1 MENLIEQM
9 KANAKAHNK
18 FLTDEGLAKK
28 FVTEL
33 CNNVHP
39 SDSFE
44 YAKKLE
50 KLGFIDDETKKSL
63 DRRNELKGEKAK
75 EEK

>member
-9 KANAKAHNK
+9 RRNAKAHNK
-18 FLTDEGLAKK
+18 VLTDNGLAKK
-28 FVTEL
+28 SVIEL

-50 KLGFIDDETKKSL
+50 KLGFIDDKTKKLL
-63 DRRNELKGEKAK
+63 DRRNEMKGK
-75 EEK
+75 EEQ